1 MRTEC
6 VDLRDPKVGLFGFG
20 LLADGVAF
28 SFVFGFVLAVGEPGI
43 VLNLFF
49 SPKAEAGLPALDE
62 GFDRVVEF
70 IGLLLD
76 TGVVLDAVV
85 ARVVV
90 GL

>member
-20 LLADGVAF
+20 LLADGVVF
-28 SFVFGFVLAVGEPGI
+28 SFVFGFVLAAGEPGI

-49 SPKAEAGLPALDE
+49 SPKAESGLTVLDE

-70 IGLLLD
+70 IGLLFD
-76 TGVVLDAVV
+76 VEVVLDVVV

>member
-1 MRTEC
+1 M
-6 VDLRDPKVGLFGFG
+6 DLRVPKVGLFGLG

-28 SFVFGFVLAVGEPGI
+28 SFVFTFVLAAGEPGI

-49 SPKAEAGLPALDE
+49 SPKAEPGLPALDK

-76 TGVVLDAVV
+76 AGVVLDAVL